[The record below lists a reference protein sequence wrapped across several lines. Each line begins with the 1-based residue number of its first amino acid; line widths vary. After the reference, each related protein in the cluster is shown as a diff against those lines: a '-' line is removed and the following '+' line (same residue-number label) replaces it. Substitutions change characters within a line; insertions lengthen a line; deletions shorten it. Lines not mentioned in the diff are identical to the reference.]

1 VTRQLASH
9 RAAHPGPL
17 QPADTAEFAAGF
29 AALICAA
36 QESVRQCSSGERAAA
51 SLRDVARCAKVF
63 CWLLLRVGAA
73 AQRSKSSSNNR
84 SSSGSASSSSSAS
97 SGSSSGSGAL
107 FGGAEEGPKAA
118 TRRAVVLALA
128 FCYHARLPRDDRE
141 VSHCLKYTS
150 RSSREG
156 CTVLSQRLTLKC
168 AVSTAYMPMSL

>member
-1 VTRQLASH
+1 VARQLASH
-9 RAAHPGPL
+9 RAAHPGGASQ

-63 CWLLLRVGAA
+63 CWLLLRIGAT
-73 AQRSKSSSNNR
+73 AQRSKSSSSND
-84 SSSGSASSSSSAS
+84 SSSSGTSGSGSSGSASS
-97 SGSSSGSGAL
+97 GGSGAL

-141 VSHCLKYTS
+141 VSHCMKNYCFFIL
-150 RSSREG
+150 
-156 CTVLSQRLTLKC
+156 
-168 AVSTAYMPMSL
+168 

>member
-1 VTRQLASH
+1 VLARITHRYVLAIVARQLASH
-9 RAAHPGPL
+9 RAVNPGGAAQ
-17 QPADTAEFAAGF
+17 QPAHTAEFAAGF

-73 AQRSKSSSNNR
+73 AQHSKSSGSSSS
-84 SSSGSASSSSSAS
+84 SSSGSSGS
-97 SGSSSGSGAL
+97 SGSSSGSGSGSGSAGAL

-141 VSHCLKYTS
+141 VSHCLIIS
-150 RSSREG
+150 AA
-156 CTVLSQRLTLKC
+156 L
-168 AVSTAYMPMSL
+168 P